1 MRTPLALWCLSL
13 CLFALPSAVRAQPS
27 GSPFSARYRQSLE
40 AAGVH
45 TDRESLAAF
54 LKLHHIGPEQEQ
66 TYARLI
72 AELGHDDFFVREAAT
87 AGLLQLATQA
97 AGVIKEA
104 SQSSDPEVRW
114 RAEFILNE
122 TSKPRSDLLYAALV
136 VIQAESIPG
145 LAGSLLKAGG
155 SCQNEYLRLALARA
169 LEATVTPA
177 DIPLLTEAVVAQ
189 DAITSLAAFQAL
201 LSIADYDPTGLA
213 ERLLK
218 EGSDPLKIAAAEW
231 LLKSGSR
238 PAIDALGRLLDS
250 EDVAIRNRSAQLLQG
265 VLKTSLKYSAYAEP
279 DERRTQST
287 AVRALIVETLDH
299 RSDPVVP
306 KFSGADLGRVLVC
319 SYKGDQLFE
328 IDGLGQKVNP
338 LALTGVADCQ
348 LLPEGR
354 RLVSQVQRMRVVE
367 LDAAGQEIWKLEG
380 LQGYPIRMRR
390 LPNGET
396 TVVTIQ
402 GELQRLDVKGQK
414 LWSSRFEGAQPRDLH
429 HLPNGHL
436 LLLFSRSRQIVELND
451 RREETWRSP
460 ALEQVLSVC
469 PTQEGTYLVATLKD
483 GTLLEL
489 NREGGTRPFACD
501 FTRPQQIQQLRDGR
515 FLVLDA
521 AGLHL
526 LTRTGQRVRT
536 VLEAEN
542 LTRFDAADAVDA
554 VLP

>member
-1 MRTPLALWCLSL
+1 MRTLLPLLCLALGLL
-13 CLFALPSAVRAQPS
+13 ALPPTVRAQPS
-27 GSPFSARYRQSLE
+27 GSPFSARYRQALE

-45 TDRESLAAF
+45 TDRDSLAAF
-54 LKLHHIGPEQEQ
+54 LKLHHVGPEQQQ

-97 AGVIKEA
+97 AGAIKEA

-177 DIPLLTEAVVAQ
+177 DIPLLAEAVAEQ
-189 DAITSLAAFQAL
+189 DAVTSLAAFQAL
-201 LSIADYDPTGLA
+201 LSLADYDPTTLA
-213 ERLLK
+213 ERLLA
-218 EGSDPLKIAAAEW
+218 EGSDSLQIAAAEW

-250 EDVAIRNRSAQLLQG
+250 DDIAIRNRSAQLLQG
-265 VLKTSLKYSAYAEP
+265 ALKTTLKYSAYAEP
-279 DERRTQST
+279 EERRTQAA
-287 AVRALIVETLDH
+287 AVRELIVETLD
-299 RSDPVVP
+299 RRPDPVVP
-306 KFSGADLGRVLVC
+306 RFTGADLGPVLVC
-319 SYKGDQLFE
+319 SYKGDQLFAV
-328 IDGLGQKVNP
+328 DGLGQRVNP
-338 LALTGVADCQ
+338 LAMTGVADCQ

-354 RLVSQVQRMRVVE
+354 RLVSQVQRMRVIE
-367 LDAAGQEIWKLEG
+367 LDAAGQEIWKIEG
-380 LQGYPIRMRR
+380 LQGYPIRVRR

-396 TVVTIQ
+396 TVVTLQ
-402 GELQRLDVKGQK
+402 GELQRYDAKAQK

-436 LLLFSRSRQIVELND
+436 LLLFSRSRQIVELNE
-451 RREETWRSP
+451 RREEAWRSP
-460 ALEQVLSVC
+460 ALEQVLSFC
-469 PTQEGTYLVATLKD
+469 PTREGTFLISTLKD

-489 NREGGTRPFACD
+489 NREGGTRPFAGD

-515 FLVLDA
+515 YLVLDA
-521 AGLHL
+521 VGLHL
-526 LTRTGQRVRT
+526 LDRTGQRVRT

-542 LTRFDAADAVDA
+542 LTRFDAADAVDT